1 MLESGLS
8 LSECEAEDAREA
20 FMGLNPF
27 NLVLKYNQLNVRSTS
42 FKMQLDNLLL
52 MIGKET
58 Q

>member
-1 MLESGLS
+1 MLGSGLS
-8 LSECEAEDAREA
+8 LLACEVEEASEA

-27 NLVLKYNQLNVRSTS
+27 NLVLKCNQLNVKPAS

-58 Q
+58 R

>member
-8 LSECEAEDAREA
+8 LSECEVEDAREA
-20 FMGLNPF
+20 FMALNSLK
-27 NLVLKYNQLNVRSTS
+27 LVLKCNWLNVKPAS

-58 Q
+58 R